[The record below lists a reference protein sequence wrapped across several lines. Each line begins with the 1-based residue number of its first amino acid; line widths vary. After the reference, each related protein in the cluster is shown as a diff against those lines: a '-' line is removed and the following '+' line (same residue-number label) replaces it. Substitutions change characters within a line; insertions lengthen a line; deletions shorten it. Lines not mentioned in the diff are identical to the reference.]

1 MAFCR
6 AFLATPKGGGTMR
19 HFEDFTPGTTFRTS
33 SVTLTEDEIVAFA
46 REHDP
51 QSFHTDPEAARTSPY
66 GGLIA
71 SGFQTM
77 LVAFRLSLAEGGWAD
92 ASMGSPGM
100 DALRWVKPVRPGDS
114 LHVEAEVASSTPS
127 RSRPD
132 RGFTVIDY
140 AVKDAKGDTVMTY
153 RTTHILRRRPN

>member
-1 MAFCR
+1 M
-6 AFLATPKGGGTMR
+6 KY
-19 HFEDFTPGTTFRTS
+19 FEDFPAGMRFRTGT
-33 SVTLTEDEIVAFA
+33 VRLRRDEIIAFA

-51 QSFHTDPEAARTSPY
+51 QPFHIDPEAAEDSPY

-77 LVAFRLSLAEGGWAD
+77 LTAFRLSLQDGGWAE

-100 DALRWVKPVRPGDS
+100 DEVRWLRPVRPGS
-114 LHVEAEVASSTPS
+114 TLHVEGEVVSSRPS
-127 RSRPD
+127 QSKPD
-132 RGFTVIDY
+132 RGFTEIAYRVIDKQHN
-140 AVKDAKGDTVMTY
+140 VVMTY